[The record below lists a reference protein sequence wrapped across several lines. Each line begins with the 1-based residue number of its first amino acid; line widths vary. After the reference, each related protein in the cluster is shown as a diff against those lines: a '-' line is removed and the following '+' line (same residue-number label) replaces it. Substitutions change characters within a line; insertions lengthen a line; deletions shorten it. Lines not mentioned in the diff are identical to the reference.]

1 MKKAFSNK
9 PRILIVDD
17 NAEMLEGLKLF
28 LSPHAS
34 EIITHCNPNL
44 IPSTLQQC
52 SFDLILLDMNFAAC
66 LNTGNEGIYW
76 MKRILEYD
84 PSATIVLITG
94 YGDIDLAVKAMK
106 EGAADFIQKSWDEER
121 ILSSLQ
127 TALKIRESRLEIKSL
142 KNKTE
147 HLEGKIA
154 DEQVICPSRSATM
167 RKVFQTIEKV
177 AGTETNVLILGENG
191 TGKEVIAREL
201 HRLSTRSAEIFVT
214 VDMASLPETLFE
226 SELFGYKK
234 GAFTDAFDNKTGYFE
249 IADGGTLFLDEIG
262 NLSLP
267 MQAKILSVLQSR
279 EFTPLGSIK
288 KIPVDIRLISATNK
302 NLNSQVEEGLFRQD
316 LLYRINTIQVEL
328 PPLRERKEDIPDL
341 AGLFLKQ
348 YNAKYS
354 RNIRGLHPSALD
366 KLISHS
372 WPGNVR
378 ELQHAIEKAVILS
391 SEDELRSSDF
401 LFNSRKSDLSDSNC
415 LNLEENEKILVTM
428 AMEKHR
434 GNISQ
439 AAKSLG
445 INRST
450 LYEKIRRYGL

>member
-1 MKKAFSNK
+1 MKKALSNK

-17 NAEMLEGLKLF
+17 NAEMLDGLKLF

-34 EIITHCNPNL
+34 EIITHRNPNL
-44 IPSTLQQC
+44 IPSTLQQY
-52 SFDLILLDMNFAAC
+52 SFDLILLDMNFAAGV
-66 LNTGNEGIYW
+66 NTGNEGIYW
-76 MKRILEYD
+76 MRRILEYD

-94 YGDIDLAVKAMK
+94 YGDIDLAIKAMK

-154 DEQVICPSRSATM
+154 DEQVICPSRSAIM

-177 AGTETNVLILGENG
+177 AGTEANVLILGENG
-191 TGKEVIAREL
+191 TGKEIIAREL
-201 HRLSTRSAEIFVT
+201 HRLSARSAEMFVT

-234 GAFTDAFDNKTGYFE
+234 GAFTDAFENKTGYFE

-302 NLNSQVEEGLFRQD
+302 NLNSLLEEGFFRQD

-341 AGLFLKQ
+341 AGFFLKQ
-348 YNAKYS
+348 YSAKYS
-354 RNIRGLHPSALD
+354 RNIRELSPSALD

-378 ELQHAIEKAVILS
+378 ELQHAIEKAVILC
-391 SEDELRSSDF
+391 SEDELRSPDF
-401 LFNSRKSDLSDSNC
+401 LFNSRKSDLHESNC
-415 LNLEENEKILVTM
+415 LNLEENEKVLVTM
-428 AMEKHR
+428 AIEKHR